1 MIGLIAQK
9 FEVSQVVLENGDI
22 VAATWL
28 KVKPNLVTQIKS
40 LVKDGYNALQIGSGV
55 KKRYNKPTKGHLK
68 ELDAKVLREIKT
80 NKVEDFKRGD
90 KLDLSIFS
98 SGEKVTITGIS
109 KGKGFAGT
117 IKRHNFKSGPSGHGH
132 DHHRQPGSIGP
143 MGIARVMPGKRMSG
157 HMGSDRITIKNLQV
171 VAIDKS
177 NQKIAIKG
185 SVPGI
190 RNSWVLI
197 SKHE

>member
-22 VAATWL
+22 VAVTWL

-40 LVKDGYNALQIGSGV
+40 LAKEGYNALQIGSGV
-55 KKRYNKPTKGHLK
+55 KKRYNKPDKGHLK
-68 ELDAKVLREIKT
+68 ELDAKILREIKT
-80 NKVEDFKRGD
+80 NQVESFKRGD
-90 KLDLSIFS
+90 KLDVSLFS
-98 SGEKVTITGIS
+98 EGEKVIITGIS

-117 IKRHNFKSGPSGHGH
+117 IKRHNFRSGPSGHGH

-143 MGIARVMPGKRMSG
+143 MGIARVLPGKRMAG
-157 HMGSDRITIKNLQV
+157 HMGSERISIKNLKVIV
-171 VAIDKS
+171 VDKAD
-177 NQKIAIKG
+177 QKIAVKG

-197 SKHE
+197 SKYE

>member
-9 FEVSQVVLENGDI
+9 SEVSQTVLENGDI
-22 VAATWL
+22 VAVTWL
-28 KVKPNLVTQIKS
+28 KVKPNLITQIKS
-40 LVKDGYNALQIGSGV
+40 KVKDGYDALQLGGGV
-55 KKRYNKPTKGHLK
+55 KKRYNRPAKGHLK
-68 ELDAKVLREIKT
+68 ELDARIMREVKT
-80 NKVEDFKRGD
+80 DQVARFTRGN
-90 KLDLSIFS
+90 KLDLSLFAQ
-98 SGEKVTITGIS
+98 GDKVIITGIS

-117 IKRHNFKSGPSGHGH
+117 IKRHNFKSGPAGHGH

-143 MGIARVMPGKRMSG
+143 MGIARVLPGKRMSG
-157 HMGSDRITIKNLQV
+157 HMGNDRITIKNLQI
-171 VAIDKS
+171 VAIDKLG
-177 NQKIAIKG
+177 QRVAVKG

>member
-9 FEVSQVVLENGDI
+9 SEASQVVLENGDI
-22 VAATWL
+22 VAVTWL
-28 KVKPNLVTQIKS
+28 SIKPNLITQIKS
-40 LVKDGYNALQIGSGV
+40 LAKDGYNALQLGTGI
-55 KKRYNKPTKGHLK
+55 KKHYNKPAKGHLK
-68 ELDAKVLREIKT
+68 ELDAKVLREVKT
-80 NKVEDFKRGD
+80 TEVEKFKRGD
-90 KLDLSIFS
+90 KLDLSLFAD
-98 SGEKVTITGIS
+98 GDKVTIAGIS

-157 HMGSDRITIKNLQV
+157 HMGNELISIKNLRI
-171 VAIDKS
+171 VAIDKPG
-177 NQKIAIKG
+177 QRLAVKG

-190 RNSWVLI
+190 RNNWVLI

>member
-1 MIGLIAQK
+1 MVGLIAQK
-9 FEVSQVVLENGDI
+9 LNVSQVVLKNGDI

-28 KVKPNLVTQIKS
+28 KIKPNLITQIKS
-40 LVKDGYNALQIGSGV
+40 KAKDGYNALQLGSGA
-55 KKRYNKPTKGHLK
+55 KKRYNRPEKGHLK
-68 ELDAKVLREIKT
+68 ELDARVMQEIKT
-80 NKVEDFKRGD
+80 DNIGSVSRGD
-90 KLDLSIFS
+90 KLDLSLFS
-98 SGEKVTITGIS
+98 VGDKVIISGIS

-117 IKRHNFKSGPSGHGH
+117 IKRHSFKSGPSGHGH

-143 MGIARVMPGKRMSG
+143 MGIARVLPGKRMSG
-157 HMGSDRITIKNLQV
+157 HMGSDRITIKNLQI

-177 NQKIAIKG
+177 GQKLAVKG

>member
-9 FEVSQVVLENGDI
+9 FEVSQVVLKNGDI

-28 KVKPNLVTQIKS
+28 KAKPNSVVQIKS
-40 LVKDGYNALQIGSGV
+40 LDKDGYNAIQLGGGI

-68 ELDAKVLREIKT
+68 ELDAKVLWEVKT
-80 NKVEDFKRGD
+80 NQIDKFKRGD
-90 KLDLSIFS
+90 KLDLSLFTE
-98 SGEKVTITGIS
+98 GDKVTITGTS

-117 IKRHNFKSGPSGHGH
+117 IKRHNFRSGPSGHGH

-143 MGIARVMPGKRMSG
+143 MGIARVLPGKKMAG
-157 HMGSDRITIKNLQV
+157 HMGNERTTTRGLRV
-171 VAIDKS
+171 VAIDTS
-177 NQKIAIKG
+177 EQKIAVKG

-190 RNSWVLI
+190 RHSWVLI